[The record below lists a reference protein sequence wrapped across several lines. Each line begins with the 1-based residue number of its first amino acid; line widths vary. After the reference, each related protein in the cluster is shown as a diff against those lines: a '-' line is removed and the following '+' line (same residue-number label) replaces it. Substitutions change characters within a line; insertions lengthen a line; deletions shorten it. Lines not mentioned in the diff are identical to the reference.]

1 MSISSAFSGRH
12 RIARGVLYALLLI
25 PLLLAFSC
33 SGPDFLGGRNFS
45 GVGPPPSGALSVSFI
60 DVGQGDAVLVQA
72 GGEDYLVDAGN
83 PEEGPVVVDFLRERG
98 VDDLE
103 GMVSTS
109 GDADHVGGL
118 AEVLEAFPVEKVYLS
133 GYPKDTLTYAGFL
146 RAVRAEEGVEVER
159 VRAGHR
165 TEWGGVR
172 VDVLNPPP
180 GGFFSGS
187 NDNSVALLLTY
198 GRARVL
204 LGGDAEQ
211 RAEEYMASGP
221 YTGPLT
227 VLKVNHHGSETS
239 TGPLFLSRFRP
250 RVAVIQCGRDN
261 PYGHPDPEVLERLRR
276 AGARVFR
283 TDLHGD
289 VIVTI
294 RRDLVEV
301 AVERP
306 VRAGA

>member
-1 MSISSAFSGRH
+1 MGRFPRRASS
-12 RIARGVLYALLLI
+12 LMALALV
-25 PLLLAFSC
+25 LLLAAC
-33 SGPDFLGGRNFS
+33 SGVSG

-109 GDADHVGGL
+109 GDADHAGGL

-146 RAVRAEEGVEVER
+146 RAVRDEEGVEVER

-180 GGFFSGS
+180 GGFFSSS

-204 LGGDAEQ
+204 LGGDAERQ
-211 RAEEYMASGP
+211 AKEYMANGP

-301 AVERP
+301 AVEWP